1 MEKELGKPLE
11 KLQEELRITEEEAKK
26 RREERQAKILKEAE
40 ERGERPPKVLPLS
53 PIREPKKKKK

>member
-40 ERGERPPKVLPLS
+40 ERGERLPKVLPLS